1 MAEKKKVILTNE
13 GFEEKKARLEYLRN
27 YLKVDVAEKLKEARS
42 HGDLSE
48 NAEYD
53 AAKNE
58 QAEVNAEIEKLEA
71 MLKNVEIVSE
81 DEISTTSVAIG
92 TKLTV
97 VDVEFNEELHL
108 QIVGSTE
115 VNIFNKENEIDLTNM
130 KISNESPL
138 GSALIGH
145 QEGDVVEVQTE
156 SGLIKYEIKSI
167 NK

>member
-1 MAEKKKVILTNE
+1 MADKKKTILTNE
-13 GFEEKKARLEYLRN
+13 GYEEKKARLEHLRN
-27 YLKVDVAEKLKEARS
+27 YLKVDVAQKLKEARS

-81 DEISTTSVAIG
+81 DAISTTSVAIG

-97 VDVEFNEELHL
+97 VDVELKEELNF
-108 QIVGSTE
+108 QIVGSNE
-115 VNIFNKENEIDLTNM
+115 VNIFNKDNEIDLHNM

-138 GSALIGH
+138 GAALIGH
-145 QEGDVVEVQTE
+145 QKGDVVEVQTE
-156 SGLIKYEIKSI
+156 NAVIKYEIKAI

>member
-1 MAEKKKVILTNE
+1 MA
-13 GFEEKKARLEYLRN
+13 EEKKTILTLEGLKEKEDRLV
-27 YLKVDVAEKLKEARS
+27 YLKKYLSEDVAEKLKEARS

-58 QAEVNAEIEKLEA
+58 QAEVAAEIEKLEL

-81 DEISTTSVAIG
+81 DAISTKSVAIG
-92 TKLTV
+92 TKVTV
-97 VDVEFNEELHL
+97 YDCELEDSFQV

-115 VNIFNKENEIDLTNM
+115 VNIFNKEKKIDTKSM

-138 GSALIGH
+138 GKALIGH
-145 QEGDVVEVQTE
+145 EVGETVEVVCE
-156 SGLIKYEIKSI
+156 DGVINYKIEEISK
-167 NK
+167 

>member
-1 MAEKKKVILTNE
+1 MAEKKKTILTNE
-13 GFEEKKARLEYLRN
+13 GYEEKKARLEYLRN

-81 DEISTTSVAIG
+81 DEISTSSVAIG
-92 TKLTV
+92 TKVTV
-97 VDVEFNEELHL
+97 IDLEIKEELNF

-115 VNIFNKENEIDLTNM
+115 VNIFNKNNEIDILNM

-138 GSALIGH
+138 GAALIGH
-145 QEGDVVEVQTE
+145 KEGDVVEVSTE
-156 SGLIKYEIKSI
+156 SGMIKYEIKAI